1 MTTPNPTPR
10 ETSIRL
16 FSTLRDRAHR
26 DGGGSEDYQAV
37 TDVAT
42 EAGVDVETA
51 TDHLDVL
58 CALGAADDSDDDT
71 VAHVPQDV
79 PVATVSRRLDA
90 LYALPDERR
99 ERAVERLHDGT
110 IDPSSLVGVV
120 EIVGAE
126 ETQSNAQDGDADEA
140 TASDEQNDER
150 SDDGLLETIVS
161 HISAPVRRVL

>member
-1 MTTPNPTPR
+1 MPTPNPTPR

-26 DGGGSEDYQAV
+26 DGGGSEDHQAV

-58 CALGAADDSDDDT
+58 CALGAADASDDDT
-71 VAHVPQDV
+71 VAYAPRDV

-90 LYALPDERR
+90 LYALPEGRR
-99 ERAVERLHDGT
+99 RRAVERLHDGT

-120 EIVGAE
+120 DVIGAAE
-126 ETQSNAQDGDADEA
+126 AQSNAQDGDDAADTE
-140 TASDEQNDER
+140 EER
-150 SDDGLLETIVS
+150 SADAGLLDTIVS
-161 HISAPVRRVL
+161 RLVAPARRVL